1 MIGVRPVQN
10 LAPLDYRYALDAS
23 LSRMQAGKKKLFV
36 HCNVPQLFAE
46 VSQRLPDDWMSSGPA
61 DAVLWVEPLIDNWSN
76 ELDELRAVLSNGALL
91 TIIASRPLAHFLP
104 ERQGL
109 REGGSE
115 KLPSQSWPGL
125 REGGAEKLPSQ
136 SWQGL
141 REGGAEKLPSQS
153 WEGLREGGPLGLRPW
168 GLLHLS
174 RALRQ
179 AGFVVEESYGVH
191 TMQAIFLN
199 FLSQQVAR
207 RGYLALGDRLHFAAR
222 LRYCTTGPLA
232 AFATVALLVAR
243 KEQS

>member
-1 MIGVRPVQN
+1 MIGTRPVQN

-23 LSRMQAGKKKLFV
+23 LSRMQAGKKRLFV
-36 HCNVPQLFAE
+36 HCNVPELFAE

-61 DAVLWVEPLIDNWSN
+61 DAVLWVEPLVDNWSN
-76 ELDELRAVLSNGALL
+76 ELDELRAVLSNRAVL

-109 REGGSE
+109 RRQTNRLCYLRRQARRLLFEWARGRGGE
-115 KLPSQSWPGL
+115 TLPSS
-125 REGGAEKLPSQ
+125 
-136 SWQGL
+136 
-141 REGGAEKLPSQS
+141 
-153 WEGLREGGPLGLRPW
+153 GPLGLRPW
-168 GLLHLS
+168 GLVRLC
-174 RALRQ
+174 RALRE

-232 AFATVALLVAR
+232 AFSTVALLVAR